1 MGFCEWNACN
11 LLLKSYYSES
21 TYLYIKD
28 RWPTANIYF
37 PPAVK
42 KKKI

>member
-1 MGFCEWNACN
+1 MGFYESNACN

-28 RWPTANIYF
+28 RWPRTNIYF
-37 PPAVK
+37 PCAVK
-42 KKKI
+42 KQI